1 MLNDNN
7 KLVSICIPT
16 YNSEKYIERTLK
28 SIINQTYQNIEI
40 IVSDNASTD
49 DTYNIVSRL
58 SKQENRLK
66 LYRNDCNL
74 GFCANINKAVQIASS
89 NIIAIFH
96 SDDIYH
102 ETIVEKE
109 LLILESNINIK
120 GVFSK
125 HANYISNRNI
135 KKIKLFNKLIHTQ
148 LYSKYENIF
157 VGDLKKYLPII
168 LRYGNIFPC
177 PSFMTRKDTYL
188 SLKGFENKYIT
199 NEDFHLWLKY
209 LKSGHLIAII
219 NEVLLYYRISDTQVS
234 NEIRNDMDEPIMYK
248 VIEEMLLTDYDL
260 PLELIERYKTIKV
273 KGYLFAGKNSFIN
286 KNLVKMRTNI
296 NKSKEIKLFPLLTI
310 YGIIQ
315 RLPIISYLMY
325 NCIKKIT
332 RS

>member
-135 KKIKLFNKLIHTQ
+135 KKIKLF
-148 LYSKYENIF
+148 F
-157 VGDLKKYLPII
+157 
-168 LRYGNIFPC
+168 
-177 PSFMTRKDTYL
+177 
-188 SLKGFENKYIT
+188 
-199 NEDFHLWLKY
+199 
-209 LKSGHLIAII
+209 A
-219 NEVLLYYRISDTQVS
+219 
-234 NEIRNDMDEPIMYK
+234 
-248 VIEEMLLTDYDL
+248 
-260 PLELIERYKTIKV
+260 KT
-273 KGYLFAGKNSFIN
+273 
-286 KNLVKMRTNI
+286 T
-296 NKSKEIKLFPLLTI
+296 
-310 YGIIQ
+310 
-315 RLPIISYLMY
+315 
-325 NCIKKIT
+325 
-332 RS
+332 